1 MSAAVAEL
9 SAAVAELTF
18 SQDASRNSGFAF
30 FALDMI
36 PSGGNLLVGGNNT
49 RN

>member
-18 SQDASRNSGFAF
+18 SQDASRNSRFAF
-30 FALDMI
+30 VALDMI
-36 PSGGNLLVGGNNT
+36 PMGANLLLGGKEST
-49 RN
+49 